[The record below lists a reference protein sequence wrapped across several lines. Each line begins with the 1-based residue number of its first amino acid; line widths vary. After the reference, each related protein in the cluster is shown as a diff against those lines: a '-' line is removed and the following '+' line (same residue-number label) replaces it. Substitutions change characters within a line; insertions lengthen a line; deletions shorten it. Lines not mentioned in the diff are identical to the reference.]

1 MPRKRSLARTDFLR
15 HAGAGARRFH
25 GALFSLSVSALPS
38 GARGPKCA
46 CVVSKK
52 VSPKAV
58 ERNLIKRR
66 CREAV
71 RTLILKRNEAPA
83 PQSAGLALVFYAK
96 REARGAAFEDIR
108 KDTVSLLGRASGQT
122 ASGTK

>member
-1 MPRKRSLARTDFLR
+1 MPRKRSLARADFLR
-15 HAGAGARRFH
+15 SAGVRTRRLH
-25 GALFSLSVSALPS
+25 GAFFSLSVLDLPR
-38 GARGPKCA
+38 GARGPTSA

-71 RTLILKRNEAPA
+71 RGLILKRNE
-83 PQSAGLALVFYAK
+83 QLALVFYAK
-96 REARGAAFEDIR
+96 REALRATFTDIR
-108 KDTVSLLGRASGQT
+108 NDTASLLERALV
-122 ASGTK
+122 

>member
-1 MPRKRSLARTDFLR
+1 MPRKRSLARIDFLR
-15 HAGAGARRFH
+15 HAGARTRRFH
-25 GALFSLSVSALPS
+25 GALFSLSVTELPS

-71 RTLILKRNEAPA
+71 RTLILKRNEALA
-83 PQSAGLALVFYAK
+83 PPSAGAPPVFFSK
-96 REARGAAFEDIR
+96 RGERRAAVGENR
-108 KDTVSLLGRASGQT
+108 KKNVS
-122 ASGTK
+122 

>member
-15 HAGAGARRFH
+15 LAGTRARRFH
-25 GALFSLSVSALPS
+25 GALFSLSVTELPS

-52 VSPKAV
+52 ISPKAV

-71 RTLILKRNEAPA
+71 RTLVLQRVEPLA
-83 PQSAGLALVFYAK
+83 PQTAGLTLVFYAK
-96 REARGAAFEDIR
+96 REARGAAFADIR
-108 KDTVSLLGRASGQT
+108 KDTASLLERAIRDTPRGI
-122 ASGTK
+122 

>member
-15 HAGAGARRFH
+15 LAGARARRFH
-25 GALFSLSVSALPS
+25 GALFSLSVSGLPS
-38 GARGPKCA
+38 GVRGPKYA

-58 ERNLIKRR
+58 ERNLLKRW

-71 RTLILKRNEAPA
+71 RTLVLQRVEP
-83 PQSAGLALVFYAK
+83 LALIFYAK
-96 REARGAAFEDIR
+96 REARGATFADIR
-108 KDTVSLLGRASGQT
+108 KDTTSLLERALVPQPAGLV
-122 ASGTK
+122 

>member
-15 HAGAGARRFH
+15 LSGARSRRFH
-25 GALFSLSVSALPS
+25 GALFSLSVTGLPA

-58 ERNLIKRR
+58 ERNRIKRR

-71 RTLILKRNEAPA
+71 RAFLLKRQEP
-83 PQSAGLALVFYAK
+83 LALVFYAK

-108 KDTVSLLGRASGQT
+108 EDTASLLGRALV
-122 ASGTK
+122 

>member
-1 MPRKRSLARTDFLR
+1 MPRKRSLARIDFLR
-15 HAGAGARRFH
+15 HAGARTRRFH
-25 GALFSLSVSALPS
+25 GALFSLSVTELPS
-38 GARGPKCA
+38 GVRGPKCA

-71 RTLILKRNEAPA
+71 QALLLKRNEA
-83 PQSAGLALVFYAK
+83 LALVFYAK
-96 REARGAAFEDIR
+96 REARGAAFENIR
-108 KDTVSLLGRASGQT
+108 KDTASLLERALV
-122 ASGTK
+122 

>member
-15 HAGAGARRFH
+15 HAGTRARRFH

-71 RTLILKRNEAPA
+71 RTPILTSNKP
-83 PQSAGLALVFYAK
+83 LTLVFYAK
-96 REARGAAFEDIR
+96 REARGATFEEIR
-108 KDTVSLLGRASGQT
+108 KDTTSLLEHAL
-122 ASGTK
+122 A